1 MIGLL
6 WANFKARKHDAR
18 HGAPLSFLHYV
29 LCKKN
34 LVNLIR
40 RYPKMLGFL
49 LPASCGLQAKFSLYA
64 NDTTLL
70 LKERFVNLTD
80 LFEKGTGANLNR
92 SQNGEAHGLTWVCKM
107 KILTVPFL
115 AVDTEHDNWQPK
127 WSKLVKSLNHWNSRS
142 AAIS

>member
-18 HGAPLSFLHYV
+18 QGAPLSSLHYV
-29 LCKKN
+29 LCVKN
-34 LVNLIR
+34 LANLIR
-40 RYPKMLGFL
+40 RCPKMLGFL
-49 LPASCGLQAKFSLYA
+49 PPASCDLQAKLSLYA
-64 NDTTLL
+64 NDTNLL
-70 LKERFVNLTD
+70 LKERFVVLTD
-80 LFEKGTGANLNR
+80 LFEKGTGVKLNR
-92 SQNGEAHGLTWVCKM
+92 SQNGEAHVLTWVCKM

-127 WSKLVKSLNHWNSRS
+127 WNKFVKSLNHWNSRS